1 MNYYYNKNILEAGLD
16 EAGRGPLFGRVY
28 VASVILP
35 QEDFNHELI
44 KDSKKLSERKRLI
57 IADYI
62 KDYSIDWV
70 VHYKDEKYID
80 KHNIFKANYDAMH
93 EALDKMLVTPEY
105 ILVDGNYFKPF
116 SDRNGN
122 FISHTTI
129 VKGDDKYTS
138 IAAASILAKV
148 ERDKYIEEL
157 CEKYPGLNEKYG
169 IASNKG
175 YGSKKHIEGI
185 KQYGITEWHR
195 KTYGICKTQPV
206 ISI

>member
-62 KDYSIDWV
+62 KDYSIDWI

-122 FISHTTI
+122 
-129 VKGDDKYTS
+129 
-138 IAAASILAKV
+138 
-148 ERDKYIEEL
+148 
-157 CEKYPGLNEKYG
+157 PGRRWW
-169 IASNKG
+169 
-175 YGSKKHIEGI
+175 I
-185 KQYGITEWHR
+185 KEDYN
-195 KTYGICKTQPV
+195 Y
-206 ISI
+206 